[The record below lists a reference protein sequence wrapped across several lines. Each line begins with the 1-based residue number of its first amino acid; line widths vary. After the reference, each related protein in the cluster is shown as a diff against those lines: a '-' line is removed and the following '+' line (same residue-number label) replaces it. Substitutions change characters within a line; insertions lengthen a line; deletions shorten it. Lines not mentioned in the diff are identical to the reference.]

1 MRYLIALAMLAL
13 SACASNPSSIK
24 TSAPVKEQTQFT
36 HVVGI
41 GATPELALQDAFK
54 RAIEKVVGDIVVSTN
69 ESRNDRLVRN
79 DILTHSAGY
88 VDNYEVASQVQ
99 YTDGWH
105 LNVIVHVKSSRIA
118 NRILGGVGST
128 STLQGDRMAIQHST
142 YLNERHTGDKLVKE
156 VFGSFPKNAF
166 VVTRKNAQ
174 FQLRSDRAAVLVV
187 SYNMKWNKNY
197 VKAMNETMTVLQ
209 DGKNNNNSQQ
219 RFFIQSVPIG
229 NSWLGRTDAYY
240 FNDTIRATKIRE
252 YLSNGQA
259 VRASVVDDAGRIL
272 FASCSNTQ
280 WMADFRDTYQI
291 NQDSHYRTSD
301 EVNETIQ
308 IAFPP
313 YSPSNVLLKYANE
326 LKLEVVSES
335 QCKETMDRI
344 SFR

>member
-1 MRYLIALAMLAL
+1 MRYLIALAVLAL
-13 SACASNPSSIK
+13 SACASNPNNIK

-36 HVVGI
+36 QVEGVGS
-41 GATPELALQDAFK
+41 TPELALQDAFK

-69 ESRNDRLVRN
+69 ESRNDRLVRK

-88 VDNYEVASQVQ
+88 VDNYEVIKEVQ

-105 LNVIVHVKSSRIA
+105 VHAVVYIKSSRIA

-128 STLQGDRMAIQHST
+128 DTLQGDRMATQHST
-142 YLNERHTGDKLVKE
+142 YLNERNTGDKLVKE
-156 VFGSFPKNAF
+156 VLGSFPKNAF
-166 VVTRKNAQ
+166 VVTRKDAQ

-197 VKAMNETMTVLQ
+197 VKALNETMAVLQ
-209 DGKNNNNSQQ
+209 DGKNTSIAQQ
-219 RFFIQSVPIG
+219 RFFIQSIPIG
-229 NSWLGRTDAYY
+229 SSWLGRTDAYY
-240 FNDTIRATKIRE
+240 FNDAVRANKIRE
-252 YLSNGQA
+252 YMSNGQA

-272 FASCSNTQ
+272 FASCANTQ
-280 WMADFRDTYQI
+280 WMADFKDTYHI

-301 EVNETIQ
+301 EVNDTIQ

-313 YSPSNVLLKYANE
+313 NSPHNALLKYANE
-326 LKLEVVSES
+326 LKLEVVSER
-335 QCKETMDRI
+335 QCQETMARV